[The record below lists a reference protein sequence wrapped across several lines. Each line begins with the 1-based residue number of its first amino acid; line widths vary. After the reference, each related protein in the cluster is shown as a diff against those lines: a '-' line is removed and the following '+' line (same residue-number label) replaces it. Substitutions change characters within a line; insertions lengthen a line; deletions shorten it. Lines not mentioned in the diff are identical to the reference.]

1 MMLNN
6 PMMNMATPY
15 KILLGIALLLLSVPI
30 STAQERVS
38 KVVEERFPLTNA
50 GELQL
55 ENKYGNI
62 KVTGWEQNEVA
73 VKINIQVNH
82 RKRENAENLLG
93 RIRPKITSGG
103 NYVAIVS
110 EIANKNTG
118 WFADLFNRTNPIDF
132 DRSHVQIDYEVFLP
146 KKAELKITNRF
157 GDVLIEDWNGELKTL
172 IEHGDLWLG
181 EDLGKADIILKFG
194 KVRARDL
201 NYASLN
207 LKNGRLDMENAKS
220 LRING
225 SGTEM
230 TLGTVNSLELYS
242 NKDEIRIREVGT
254 LYGNLKFSTLNIT
267 ELSQDMDM
275 TMKIAD
281 FNLEQIIA
289 PETEIVIEQESSDI
303 SIQVTNFSH
312 RFQATLEQGVVRLP
326 KSFENVNSEMLD
338 KSRKLRKI
346 DASYGKDTKGAIR
359 INGLKG
365 IVTLR
370 E

>member
-1 MMLNN
+1 
-6 PMMNMATPY
+6 MNMATPY
-15 KILLGIALLLLSVPI
+15 KILLGIALLLFSVQV
-30 STAQERVS
+30 STAQKSVS
-38 KVVEERFPLTNA
+38 KVVEERFPLTNK
-50 GELQL
+50 GELRL

-62 KVTGWEQNEVA
+62 TITGWEQNEVA
-73 VKINIQVNH
+73 VKIDIRVNH
-82 RKRENAENLLG
+82 RKRDNAENLLG
-93 RIRPKITSGG
+93 RIRPQITSGSD
-103 NYVAIVS
+103 YVSIVS
-110 EIANKNTG
+110 EISNKNTG

-146 KKAELKITNRF
+146 KKAKLKVTNRF
-157 GDVLIEDWNGELKTL
+157 GDVFIEDWSGSLNTL

-181 EDLGKADIILKFG
+181 EDLNKADIILKFG
-194 KVRARDL
+194 KIRARNL

-207 LKNGRLDMENAKS
+207 LKNGELDMQDAKS

-230 TLGTVNSLELYS
+230 TVGTINSLELYS
-242 NKDEIRIREVGT
+242 NKDDITLTEVGT
-254 LYGNLKFSTLNIT
+254 LYGNLKFSTLNV
-267 ELSQDMDM
+267 ERLSEDMDM

-281 FNLEQIIA
+281 FRIAQIIA
-289 PETEIVIEQESSDI
+289 PETEIAIEQESSDI
-303 SIQVTNFSH
+303 SIQVTDFSH
-312 RFQATLEQGVVRLP
+312 QFQATLEQGVVRLP

-338 KSRKLRKI
+338 KGRKLRKI
-346 DASYGKDTKGAIR
+346 DATYGKDILGSIR